1 MRLPSAT
8 PREMQ
13 GSNCNRK
20 VNCKVRPFGEFCV
33 HQRKSRKRSSR
44 SSWSCTC
51 CPQACTTQDTPTRS
65 TATARQE
72 HKRAGLHSR
81 RARYIAG
88 DRDYQRCPAETIT
101 ALGTLTPWRVLGSLW
116 SGKAFRQGVPM
127 ESIASWAPTRRCAEE
142 RRMHECT

>member
-1 MRLPSAT
+1 MGLPSAT

-13 GSNCNRK
+13 GSKCNRK
-20 VNCKVRPFGEFCV
+20 VNCKVRPFGELCV

-65 TATARQE
+65 IATARQE

-81 RARYIAG
+81 RARNIAG
-88 DRDYQRCPAETIT
+88 DRDYERHPAETIT

-116 SGKAFRQGVPM
+116 GSKPFRQDVNM
-127 ESIASWAPTRRCAEE
+127 ESVAGQAPTK
-142 RRMHECT
+142 